1 MLCVKINH
9 HTQQAVSSV
18 NDDNKTVLVWF
29 EEEGWEWPDHSEDI
43 SMGLSSA
50 NTFDLSLPFY
60 ATGKSFTGAEP
71 EVIFNMGMSELESS
85 TAFE

>member
-1 MLCVKINH
+1 
-9 HTQQAVSSV
+9 
-18 NDDNKTVLVWF
+18 
-29 EEEGWEWPDHSEDI
+29 
-43 SMGLSSA
+43 MGLSSA